1 MCVCTCV
8 LTAGT
13 AVARRKGFF
22 LITKCRYLSPSHCLG
37 FLLLL
42 RLVPCIFGHGAAR
55 KGSNINIFSYKYF
68 VEIFWLFADLE
79 CRCFQRQRQPGR
91 AAASQ
96 TAKKLTEPFLT
107 FCLKHCD
114 CRPLSCCRNQPL
126 PLLMQ
131 SAADLSSAVKWSAF
145 RFRFICFCAS
155 NELIIAMTKANGLI
169 IYANGLLAGEAR
181 CTAVPYVGVDSLVDL
196 AR

>member
-79 CRCFQRQRQPGR
+79 CRCFQRQSQPGR

-96 TAKKLTEPFLT
+96 TATKTYGAVS
-107 FCLKHCD
+107 D
-114 CRPLSCCRNQPL
+114 VLSETLR
-126 PLLMQ
+126 
-131 SAADLSSAVKWSAF
+131 LSSVELLPESATSSSHAVG
-145 RFRFICFCAS
+145 C
-155 NELIIAMTKANGLI
+155 
-169 IYANGLLAGEAR
+169 
-181 CTAVPYVGVDSLVDL
+181 
-196 AR
+196 